1 MRKTLEVIH
10 GVLDKL
16 MVLIHWVAGL
26 LTGVF
31 LMLTFVQVVL
41 RYFFNSPIYG
51 VDEYVIALMV
61 WANALGFVVVYWHNE
76 HAMIEFLISRVPAAL
91 KYVLYWITNLVV
103 LAVSAVF
110 IPAGYH
116 LFTLQVVTTP
126 RMGLPFPKA
135 YYLALPMLVMGVL
148 VVLLCS
154 FRTIEYAVTR
164 KDALMNSAPQEG
176 VIQLD

>member
-1 MRKTLEVIH
+1 MKKTLEAIH
-10 GVLDKL
+10 GALDKL
-16 MVLIHWVAGL
+16 VALIHWAAGL
-26 LTGVF
+26 LTGAF
-31 LMLTFVQVVL
+31 LMLTFAQVVL
-41 RYFFNSPIYG
+41 RYFFNNPIYG

-61 WANALGFVVVYWHNE
+61 WANALGLVVVYWHNE

-116 LFTLQVVTTP
+116 LFKLQVVTSP

-148 VVLLCS
+148 MVLLCG

-164 KDALMNSAPQEG
+164 KDELMNSAPQEG